1 MPFFIL
7 RAVQRRI
14 IFKLL
19 NKNIRPTSSQQF
31 MMRSNKVQFFDVRIQ
46 QDALI
51 INILAEQRGI
61 IFKLCTQRY
70 LSLGL

>member
-14 IFKLL
+14 IFNLL
-19 NKNIRPTSSQQF
+19 NKNIRPTSSKQF

-51 INILAEQRGI
+51 INILAE
-61 IFKLCTQRY
+61 KEE
-70 LSLGL
+70 